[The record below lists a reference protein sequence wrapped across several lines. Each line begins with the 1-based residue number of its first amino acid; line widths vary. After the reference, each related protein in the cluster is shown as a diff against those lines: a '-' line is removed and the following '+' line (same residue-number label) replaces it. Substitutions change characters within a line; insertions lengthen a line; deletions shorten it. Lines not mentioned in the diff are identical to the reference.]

1 MVSIPNILSII
12 RILLLFPVI
21 YFLSKDNNIAAFC
34 LIIIGMLTD
43 FFDGYCARRFKQIS
57 VTGKLLDPFADKIF
71 IGVLALILVMERD
84 LPLWFLFLLII
95 KDLLIFLF
103 GFYVLRKHGILTE
116 SNITGKISINVFV
129 TVLIVFVMDWDFLKV
144 PLLFLGTIFVVL
156 AVVSYAV
163 NFFKKIDFNDI

>member
-34 LIIIGMLTD
+34 LIITAMLTD
-43 FFDGYCARRFKQIS
+43 FFDGYWARRFKQIS

-71 IGVLALILVMERD
+71 IAVLALMLVIDRD

-103 GFYVLRKHGILTE
+103 GFYVLRKRGILTE
-116 SNITGKISINVFV
+116 SNIIGKISINVFLS
-129 TVLIVFVMDWDFLKV
+129 VLIVFVMEWDILKV
-144 PLLFLGTIFVVL
+144 PLLVLGTVFALFSVL
-156 AVVSYAV
+156 SYAV
-163 NFFKKIDFNDI
+163 NFIRKIKHYS